1 VTRHYKTFK
10 TKAEKMMW
18 NKRTSP
24 NQ

>member
-1 VTRHYKTFK
+1 VVRHYKTFK